1 MLKMVDKR
9 YLYMLAA
16 LIWGAPGISITIK
29 GIGAYLD
36 MPHAKLI
43 WLLPITVVVTLFF
56 FWIFRRISTHYIER
70 ISLLADRCRL
80 YDTFPLKGWILILF
94 MMGLGVAL
102 KLIPCV
108 PKEFTASFYSGLGP
122 MLVLVSLRFI
132 VASRG

>member
-1 MLKMVDKR
+1 MVDKR
-9 YLYMLAA
+9 YLYILAA

-43 WLLPITVVVTLFF
+43 WLLPITATVILFF
-56 FWIFRRISTHYIER
+56 FWIFRRISTQYIER
-70 ISLLADRCRL
+70 ISLLPDRCRL

-108 PKEFTASFYSGLGP
+108 PIEFTSSFYSGLGP
-122 MLVLVSLRFI
+122 MLVLVSLRFL